1 MNKKL
6 KETIDSG
13 SNVIVINEAKED
25 ILYTVK
31 EVATLIKTNTGY
43 VYRLLD
49 AGLLPCLK
57 LGNRK
62 IRKTALLEF
71 LEKYE
76 GMDLTNPENIV
87 ANNMKVI
94 Q

>member
-25 ILYTVK
+25 VLYTVK

-62 IRKTALLEF
+62 IRKVALLEF
-71 LEKYE
+71 LEKFE

-87 ANNMKVI
+87 ENKLKVI